1 MLTAGTATILN
12 LPRPKP
18 VQARE
23 PIMTALK
30 KGRPV
35 ELKSQFENQ
44 LWVEPVGNLVIAR
57 LRGSPTAELLEECQR
72 RVMVLVRETGFTRAI
87 YDALE
92 MEAPSVEVVLAQRN
106 ITDREEAGA
115 LRRAIVVPNSK
126 LAYLARM
133 AFGEGDYRVF
143 YSDMTNAIRWLGG
156 EGQD

>member
-1 MLTAGTATILN
+1 MAAAVEV
-12 LPRPKP
+12 P
-18 VQARE
+18 ARDVPQWQE
-23 PIMTALK
+23 LEKDLK
-30 KGRPV
+30 MPDR
-35 ELKSQFENQ
+35 FDNQ

-72 RVMVLVRETGFTRAI
+72 RVIVLVRETGFTRAI

-143 YSDMTNAIRWLGG
+143 YSDMAAAIKWLS
-156 EGQD
+156 EGS